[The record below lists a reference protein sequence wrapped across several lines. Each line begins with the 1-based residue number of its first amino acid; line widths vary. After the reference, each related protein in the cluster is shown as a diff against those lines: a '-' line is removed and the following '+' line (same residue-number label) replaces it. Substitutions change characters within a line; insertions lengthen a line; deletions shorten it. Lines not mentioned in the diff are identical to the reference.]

1 VRRRGRAAQ
10 RESAGRGETREGGA
24 EGECSSNRAAWR
36 AGEVGGAAKAESE
49 PEKRPRLRRAGGV
62 QMERGGRAARRE
74 SGTERESGA
83 ENDAR

>member
-1 VRRRGRAAQ
+1 MISAAEGKSGTE
-10 RESAGRGETREGGA
+10 RAGRGETGEGGA
-24 EGECSSNRAAWR
+24 EGECGSDRAAWR

-62 QMERGGRAARRE
+62 QMERGGE
-74 SGTERESGA
+74 GGTERERYGESGA